1 MWGTPILLP
10 LSDFVIRARPS
21 DGMGRLICYFQ
32 DGADELFAFMKR
44 YLRPGMTFVDV
55 GANIGS
61 HTVHGARL
69 VTARGRVFSFEA
81 DPETFVLLETNVRL
95 NSVPNATLYSQCVSD
110 KQGTATF
117 NINADSARS
126 SLLRKGT
133 SRKLVPTSTLDTLLP
148 PDIQVDLLKIDVE
161 GADYLVLGGA
171 KRIFETSPPRV
182 VVIEVTS
189 CARKIK
195 EFLLAY
201 GYRLYRFDEGR
212 SDLVEVEWPVFNTYA
227 VRTCIRH
234 ELPQFGF

>member
-1 MWGTPILLP
+1 MKLLQTAKNLTWVTSHPECRSHPLLFSMRVLRWEWHRMWGTPLLLP
-10 LSDFVIRARPS
+10 LSDFVIQARPS
-21 DGMGRLICYFQ
+21 DGMGRLICYFR

-133 SRKLVPTSTLDTLLP
+133 SRKLVPTSTLDRLLP
-148 PDIQVDLLKIDVE
+148 LDIQVD
-161 GADYLVLGGA
+161 
-171 KRIFETSPPRV
+171 
-182 VVIEVTS
+182 
-189 CARKIK
+189 
-195 EFLLAY
+195 
-201 GYRLYRFDEGR
+201 
-212 SDLVEVEWPVFNTYA
+212 
-227 VRTCIRH
+227 
-234 ELPQFGF
+234 